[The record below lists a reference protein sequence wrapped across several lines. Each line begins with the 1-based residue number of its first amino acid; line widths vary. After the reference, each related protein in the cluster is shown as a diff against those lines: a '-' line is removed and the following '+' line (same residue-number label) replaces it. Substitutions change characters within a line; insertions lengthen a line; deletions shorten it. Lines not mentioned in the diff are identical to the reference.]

1 MTRGPD
7 TPIPFE
13 RMTDKTTASPGAR
26 SGPDGS
32 MTDKSAAVLADRSG
46 PNAVMPGPPATSPH
60 AESMLEFERRRERAL
75 AMGGPAKLERRRA
88 AGWLNAR
95 ERIARLCDPD
105 TFIESG
111 LFGTSANPDQA
122 ERSPADGKIAGFGAI
137 HGRETAIVVN
147 DFTVMGASSAATN
160 GRKIAHMK
168 RVATQRG
175 LPMVFLGESS
185 GARMPDTMGSRGM
198 GSLLGNDGAQYQ
210 RLRESPWASATLG
223 MSYGSSSWYAAL
235 SDFSVVR
242 KGSVLAVSS
251 PLLASLA
258 IREDVDPEALGGWRL
273 HAEVTGLADAVA
285 ETDEEA
291 IDLIR
296 RFLDY
301 MPGHHREEPPV
312 RAVPAGSGDAMGDI
326 LSLLPAS
333 RTQVYDVRRIIR
345 TVVDRDSFFELKA
358 RFGKVGVTGLARLDG
373 RTVGV
378 IATNPLVKGGALDT
392 DACEKI
398 TSFIVL
404 CDSFNIPL
412 VVFVDTPGFVIG
424 TDAEKKRA
432 PGKIMNFM
440 NALSLVTVPKL
451 SVILRKSYGQAYLN
465 MGGGRNSDEVAA
477 WPTAEIS
484 FMDPQ
489 FAVKVVHGL
498 DRDAPGFG
506 EAHAR
511 MNRDSEVW
519 DIASIGAVQ
528 SVIRPQDTRAYLIRM
543 LSVHRSRLSG
553 GIGEHL
559 MRAWPTSF

>member
-1 MTRGPD
+1 
-7 TPIPFE
+7 
-13 RMTDKTTASPGAR
+13 MTDKTAAPPAAR
-26 SGPDGS
+26 SGPEAGPGEP
-32 MTDKSAAVLADRSG
+32 AAT
-46 PNAVMPGPPATSPH
+46 PPH
-60 AESMLEFERRRERAL
+60 AEAMREFERRRERAL
-75 AMGGPAKLERRRA
+75 AMGGAAKLEQRRA

-95 ERIARLCDPD
+95 ERIARLCDPG

-111 LFGTSANPDQA
+111 LFGTSAHPEQA

-198 GSLLGNDGAQYQ
+198 GALLGNDGTQYQ
-210 RLRESPWASATLG
+210 RLRETPWASATLG
-223 MSYGSSSWYAAL
+223 LSYGSSSWYAAL

-285 ETDEEA
+285 DTDEEA

-301 MPGHHREEPPV
+301 LPAHHREEPPV
-312 RAVPAGSGDAMGDI
+312 RAVPAGSGDAMADI
-326 LSLLPAS
+326 LGLLPPS
-333 RTQVYDVRRIIR
+333 RTQVYDVRKVIR

-398 TSFIVL
+398 TGFIVL
-404 CDSFNIPL
+404 CDSFNIPI
-412 VVFVDTPGFVIG
+412 VMFVDTPGFIIG
-424 TDAEKKRA
+424 TEAEKRRA

-440 NALSLVTVPKL
+440 NALSLCTVPKL
-451 SVILRKSYGQAYLN
+451 SIILRKSYGQAYLN

-477 WPTAEIS
+477 WPTAEVS
-484 FMDPQ
+484 FMDPH
-489 FAVKVVHGL
+489 FAVRIVDGYQPNTPEF
-498 DRDAPGFG
+498 A
-506 EAHAR
+506 EALAR
-511 MNRDSEVW
+511 MERDSSVY
-519 DIASIGAVQ
+519 DIASIYGVQ
-528 SVIRPQDTRAYLIRM
+528 AVIRPEETRSYLTRM
-543 LSVHRSRLSG
+543 LGVHRSRLSG
-553 GIGEHL
+553 GIGQHL
-559 MRAWPTSF
+559 MRAWPTTY